1 MSDNSFK
8 SKRILKNTAFLYI
21 RMLFLLFVTLY
32 TSRVLLDKL
41 GFEDFGIFNLV
52 GGLASMFV
60 FFSSSLVNATQRF
73 LNIELSK
80 GDIDKANVI
89 LNQHLILYVVIGESI
104 TKIQTELR
112 ELNQNY
118 VYLKEGLED
127 YEVSLIPFV
136 EKKRPYAKKPKSE
149 DK

>member
-1 MSDNSFK
+1 MSCPYQYYKDGDEYYPRLYCRVDNNCCLYA
-8 SKRILKNTAFLYI
+8 KRCEKVYKFISLDRTEECYKYNLEMKKNIPDGSY
-21 RMLFLLFVTLY
+21 FVQVY
-32 TSRVLLDKL
+32 RPNK
-41 GFEDFGIFNLV
+41 
-52 GGLASMFV
+52 
-60 FFSSSLVNATQRF
+60 
-73 LNIELSK
+73 K
-80 GDIDKANVI
+80 GN
-89 LNQHLILYVVIGESI
+89 LILYVVIGESI

-136 EKKRPYAKKPKSE
+136 EKKRPYAKRPKSE

>member
-1 MSDNSFK
+1 MILIQITAGMSDTTSK

-21 RMLFLLFVTLY
+21 RMFFLLFVTLY

-73 LNIELSK
+73 LNVELAK
-80 GDIDKANVI
+80 GDLNKANAI
-89 LNQHLILYVVIGESI
+89 LNQHLILYGAIALDILAISEMLVLKPSLYQSI
-104 TKIQTELR
+104 I
-112 ELNQNY
+112 
-118 VYLKEGLED
+118 
-127 YEVSLIPFV
+127 
-136 EKKRPYAKKPKSE
+136 
-149 DK
+149 

>member
-1 MSDNSFK
+1 MSDTSIK

-52 GGLASMFV
+52 GGLATMFV

-73 LNIELSK
+73 LNVELSK
-80 GDIDKANVI
+80 GDMHKANVV
-89 LNQHLILYVVIGESI
+89 LNQDRKSVV
-104 TKIQTELR
+104 
-112 ELNQNY
+112 
-118 VYLKEGLED
+118 
-127 YEVSLIPFV
+127 
-136 EKKRPYAKKPKSE
+136 
-149 DK
+149 

>member
-1 MSDNSFK
+1 MSETALK

-21 RMLFLLFVTLY
+21 RMFFLLFVTLY

-73 LNIELSK
+73 LNVELAK
-80 GDIDKANVI
+80 GDLNKANAI
-89 LNQHLILYVVIGESI
+89 LNQHLICMVQE
-104 TKIQTELR
+104 TKAQI
-112 ELNQNY
+112 Y
-118 VYLKEGLED
+118 
-127 YEVSLIPFV
+127 
-136 EKKRPYAKKPKSE
+136 
-149 DK
+149 